1 VQERTGR
8 LWEKQDQH
16 HGDRHRLFMA
26 VAAAIDVE
34 RVLYPGSYVDLAPSF
49 VWPLVTYVDIDRRAG
64 QFFGDQIGVQ
74 ELLVEHGVGPNSHSV
89 RFISADYTDLL
100 DLDEGEFDL
109 LISLY
114 AGFVS
119 EACTR
124 HLRVGGTLLVN
135 PSHGDAAMASI
146 DPRYR
151 LHAVVTSRSG
161 NYAVETRDLDSY
173 LVPKRDVE
181 VTKESLHD
189 SGRGI
194 AYTKSPFAYLFERV
208 A

>member
-1 VQERTGR
+1 
-8 LWEKQDQH
+8 
-16 HGDRHRLFMA
+16 MA

-49 VWPLVTYVDIDRRAG
+49 VWPSVTYVDIDRRAG

-119 EACTR
+119 EACA
-124 HLRVGGTLLVN
+124 
-135 PSHGDAAMASI
+135 PSARRWHAAGESEPRRCRDGI
-146 DPRYR
+146 D
-151 LHAVVTSRSG
+151 
-161 NYAVETRDLDSY
+161 
-173 LVPKRDVE
+173 
-181 VTKESLHD
+181 
-189 SGRGI
+189 
-194 AYTKSPFAYLFERV
+194 
-208 A
+208 

>member
-1 VQERTGR
+1 MGKARPTPRRPPSFVHGR
-8 LWEKQDQH
+8 
-16 HGDRHRLFMA
+16 GRSHRCGAGALS
-26 VAAAIDVE
+26 
-34 RVLYPGSYVDLAPSF
+34 GSYVDLAPSF

-119 EACTR
+119 DACTC

-161 NYAVETRDLDSY
+161 NYAVADSRPR
-173 LVPKRDVE
+173 LLSRAE
-181 VTKESLHD
+181 
-189 SGRGI
+189 
-194 AYTKSPFAYLFERV
+194 A
-208 A
+208 